1 MARTTW
7 DVWVVL
13 ANDPSQLISYVPR
26 WRSIQFSDQLN
37 DTGSA
42 TVEHDFTDPYFAAF
56 QLERGDSLL
65 DGPYALQ
72 IRRDGYP
79 VFTFFI
85 EDVQVDRSGFNQP
98 LTIGGRGIAAALE
111 WGIVLPEDFTNQ
123 ARATAGT
130 TQRPKFFDRLFPGY
144 SFNVRV
150 ATTANIAATY
160 ANGPQVDVAGAGAR
174 LTANSNGSIN
184 NSGIDGV
191 TDLVVGDT
199 ALVKN
204 QTNAAHNGIY
214 WIVSIGSANTPF
226 VLQRTAQA
234 DGTPISDL
242 EVGDAAFVEEGT
254 LNGYH
259 AFKILTN
266 GSLSSSNQIGTVE
279 IVWDAVTLGSFTGI
293 SAFYILFLEADTGYE
308 YSTKK
313 DDFGTIKTLNG
324 RGGIGYAVD
333 WPLSLDAQIDSSD
346 GKTDSNGRV
355 VKDGGNFNIAV
366 GRTLLDVLN
375 EACTNTGADW
385 HVNPEGE
392 ISIAIRPFVSN
403 TVVFDGPFGNDLTSA
418 SAALLFTL
426 PMLETVETRTS
437 VSERRT
443 VVYGSD
449 GFNLD
454 RQISEQTGTYGFREL
469 FIENTSDD
477 APAVANITSAAAR
490 QVKDG
495 KLQITATFV
504 EKEGLTA
511 WTNFDIGDKVLV
523 EIDVG
528 VYGQRI
534 ISAISASIDDSGN
547 ETIEVTFGDIFQDMA
562 TNLKYAAN
570 FGRLS
575 AAEIPAFTLRGT
587 SSRPTAPTGT
597 SVGAAVSGMSNRVIV
612 NWESPD
618 NTSATQYEAIVYR
631 EEQSSASANFGVQ
644 ITYAIDDIYRD
655 GNRAFVEVD
664 DDHNF
669 SIGDYVNIY
678 DTTDAYFDRTM
689 VFLTSA
695 SGHYFTFDDVGP
707 DIATGTYSA
716 GEVARVVE
724 RHSTMVPSNK
734 TSAAFENL
742 AAPGREYQFTI
753 LPYAANGQSGVPSPP
768 FTFTASASAQVLFNG
783 AIRSNNY
790 VTNVSGWTIEAAGD
804 AELNSVTIRNGAF
817 VQGTMTAATIQTGT
831 TNPRVIVDS
840 AGLRAFNNAGDIVTS
855 VSASTGALFSSSASI
870 SGNITATSL
879 TGNAT
884 IDIGGNDATSFH
896 VNSSGD
902 MFMGAATF
910 ANAPFKVTNQGSL
923 TAKTGTIAG
932 FDIGFGNSPDS
943 LHTGGNFL
951 GTMDMGKLF
960 YAGQGLAPAHSNF
973 LDDDEDKAGVRVDGP
988 SGVFA
993 ELLYDLLLIN
1003 NGSGDYVALTYGDI
1017 EASNDIFVGNNLSVT
1032 GDMSVGGITAT
1043 SDISTTGEITGG
1055 DGINAGNGGVT
1066 YDVSNLPGTHFPI
1079 AFGWDADNAELTF
1092 IINND
1097 ENVDGFIIPDDFYSD
1112 RRLKENISSLSNE
1125 ALEKIYS
1132 IKIYE
1137 FDYKDDVP
1145 YESLRG
1151 KHAFGV
1157 IADEIESLFPEL
1169 VVHKDDLEKYKKVV
1183 YVKTI
1188 PLLLGVIGDL
1198 NSRLLAVEQSISE
1211 IN

>member
-130 TQRPKFFDRLFPGY
+130 TQRPRFFDRLFPGY

-333 WPLSLDAQIDSSD
+333 WPLSLDAQIDSTD

-375 EACTNTGADW
+375 EVCTNTGADW

-469 FIENTSDD
+469 FIENTSED

-504 EKEGLTA
+504 EKDGLIA

-534 ISAISASIDDSGN
+534 ISAISASVDDSGN

-631 EEQSSASANFGVQ
+631 EEQSSASANFGIQ

-664 DDHNF
+664 DDHNY
-669 SIGDYVNIY
+669 STGDYVNIY
-678 DTTDAYFDRTM
+678 DTTDSYFDRTM

-695 SGHYFTFDDVGP
+695 SGHFFTFDDVGP
-707 DIATGTYSA
+707 DIPSGTYSA

-768 FTFTASASAQVLFNG
+768 FTFTASASAQILFNG

-817 VQGTMTAATIQTGT
+817 VQGTMTAATVQTGT

-855 VSASTGALFSSSASI
+855 VSASTGALFSSSATI
-870 SGNITATSL
+870 SGNITANSL
-879 TGNAT
+879 SANAT
-884 IDIGGNDATSFH
+884 ITSPVITGGSINGATLDIGGNDATSFH
-896 VNSSGD
+896 VDSSGN

-910 ANAPFKVTNQGSL
+910 ATAPFKVSSTGSIS
-923 TAKTGTIAG
+923 AVSGTIAG
-932 FDIGFGNSPDS
+932 FDFISGTNL
-943 LHTGGNFL
+943 LHTGGAFL
-951 GTMDMGKLF
+951 GTLSLGLIAGNGVQNTSRVGLEVKGPQPPGKTLEAQ
-960 YAGQGLAPAHSNF
+960 YDYLTIYREDSGSNVELTPEGDIF
-973 LDDDEDKAGVRVDGP
+973 A
-988 SGVFA
+988 SGTITTT
-993 ELLYDLLLIN
+993 DLTV
-1003 NGSGDYVALTYGDI
+1003 NGSTTAFGDI
-1017 EASNDIFVGNNLSVT
+1017 T
-1032 GDMSVGGITAT
+1032 
-1043 SDISTTGEITGG
+1043 TTGEVTGG

-1066 YDVSNLPGTHFPI
+1066 YIVSNLPGTNFPM
-1079 AFGWDADNAELTF
+1079 AFGWDGGNAEITF
-1092 IINND
+1092 IVNND
-1097 ENVDGFIIPDDFYSD
+1097 VNVDGFIVPDGFYSD
-1112 RRLKENISSLSNE
+1112 RRLKENITSLSNE
-1125 ALEKIYS
+1125 VLEKIYS
-1132 IKIYE
+1132 IKIYQ
-1137 FDYKDDVP
+1137 FDYKDDIP

-1151 KHAFGV
+1151 KHSFGV

-1169 VVHKDDLEKYKKVV
+1169 IVHKDDLEKYKQVV
-1183 YVKTI
+1183 YVKAI